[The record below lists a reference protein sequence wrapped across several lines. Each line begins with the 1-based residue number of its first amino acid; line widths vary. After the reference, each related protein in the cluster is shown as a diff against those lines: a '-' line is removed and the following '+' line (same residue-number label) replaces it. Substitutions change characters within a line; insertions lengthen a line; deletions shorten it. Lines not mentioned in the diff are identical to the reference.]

1 MHRQRKKLSIE
12 QVNEL
17 QVAQDKCPDAA
28 SVMRF
33 QAVRLYGT
41 GYPVETI
48 TAIGRCS
55 RPSLLEWNRKYHQ
68 GGIAALLDQRQGG
81 NRALLSNE
89 QLEALQRTLHQYQP
103 NQLFAQREYEGDGR
117 FWTIATL
124 SRLVE
129 REYGIRYKRVS
140 SYRVLFDKC
149 DFSYQRTS
157 HHYLSRCE
165 QRVIEFEEA
174 LEKTSSTQHKRHPRL

>member
-17 QVAQDKCPDAA
+17 QVAQDKSPDAA
-28 SVMRF
+28 SAMRF

-41 GYPVETI
+41 GYAVAMIQTI
-48 TAIGRCS
+48 CRCS
-55 RPSLLEWNRKYHQ
+55 RPSLMEWNRKYHQ
-68 GGIAALLDQRQGG
+68 GGLATLLDQRQGG
-81 NRALLSNE
+81 NRALLSHE
-89 QLEALQRTLHQYQP
+89 ALEALQRTLHQYQP
-103 NQLFAQREYEGDGR
+103 HQLFAPSEYAGEGR

-129 REYGIRYKRVS
+129 RDYAVRYKRTS

-157 HHYLSRCE
+157 HHYLSRRE
-165 QRVIEFEEA
+165 QRVLEFEEVR
-174 LEKTSSTQHKRHPRL
+174 EKN

>member
-1 MHRQRKKLSIE
+1 MHRQRKGLSIE

-17 QVAQDKCPDAA
+17 QVAQDKSPDAVSA
-28 SVMRF
+28 LRF

-41 GYPVETI
+41 GYPVETLI
-48 TAIGRCS
+48 TICRCS
-55 RPSLLEWNRKYHQ
+55 RPSLMEWNRKYHQ

-89 QLEALQRTLHQYQP
+89 EREALQGTLHQYQP
-103 NQLFAQREYEGDGR
+103 NQLFAPDEYAGDGR

-124 SRLVE
+124 SQLVE
-129 REYGIRYKRVS
+129 REYGVRYKRVS
-140 SYRVLFDKC
+140 SYRVLFDQC

-157 HHYLSRCE
+157 HHYLSRSE
-165 QRVIEFEEA
+165 QRVMAFEEA
-174 LEKTSSTQHKRHPRL
+174 LEKNSLTRHNRQQRP